1 MIANTCFNNRSEFGY
16 SSSVLKSGICKYF
29 RRGEREKFTWCVMEM
44 AKFND
49 IADEKPVARAI
60 VTNLINRLK
69 ILLMEEINCC
79 EIDKIYNGICLL
91 RDYDEDRSDKKL
103 LLRFCDIVCGCSR
116 NRVTSYMNNWWR
128 NNEIDVENLELDKVK
143 KYKKKGD
150 SDELLVLGENL
161 IKYIGEKDERMFG
174 IFMKMIKLKGKNGLR
189 YRRKDGDYL
198 WWEIIEDYIERW
210 RVKEIWKFALDRYM
224 NKSMK
229 ERYYFGVWIGLMVW
243 KSDMLDGFVYCGL
256 EKEYD
261 VEEYYKGMKY
271 LKIDDYVV
279 NDFHVNKNFG
289 LGDFAVNGAFVKDED
304 LSILGENG
312 KLYKDFYIEVKIN
325 MDKKKLKKEKIV
337 KKEKVDEKEELEM
350 ILWENFELV
359 KVIEEG
365 VCGGKVP
372 CIVVDYKGKRYVLK
386 EMKASFNFGK
396 DYIVV
401 DKCKK
406 LFGLK
411 DMNMRRIKC
420 DKTLV
425 KIDEKKIS
433 YVKNCEIGERECI
446 YCMMDYWENV
456 GDLGKNKKFLNDE
469 DVVYE
474 CLKIRLF
481 DGLFN
486 SSDNI
491 MRNILVNERG
501 ELLSI
506 DEGDLYGKRK
516 TIFNVKGDWCKK
528 NVIDELLII
537 CLEEILWNDEK
548 KKREVCKTMDY
559 YGLDYKT
566 EFCKR
571 IDDYKG
577 IVLDEW

>member
-29 RRGEREKFTWCVMEM
+29 RRGERKKFTWCVMEM

-49 IADEKPVARAI
+49 IADEKPAARAI

-69 ILLMEEINCC
+69 ILLMEEISCC
-79 EIDKIYNGICLL
+79 EVDKIYNGICLL
-91 RDYDEDRSDKKL
+91 RDYNENRSEKEL
-103 LLRFCDIVCGCSR
+103 LLKFCDIVCDCSR
-116 NRVTSYMNNWWR
+116 NRVTSYVNNWWR

-161 IKYIGEKDERMFG
+161 IKYIGEKDKRMFG
-174 IFMKMIKLKGKNGLR
+174 IFMKMIKLKGINGLR

-198 WWEIIEDYIERW
+198 WWEIMYDYIEEYN
-210 RVKEIWKFALDRYM
+210 VKEIWKFALDRYM

-229 ERYYFGVWIGLMVW
+229 ERYYFGIWIGLMIW
-243 KSDMLDGFVYCGL
+243 KSDILDYFVYCGL

-261 VEEYYKGMKY
+261 VDEYYKGMKY
-271 LKIDDYVV
+271 LKIDDYVI

-304 LSILGENG
+304 LSILGKNG
-312 KLYKDFYIEVKIN
+312 KLYKDFYIEVKMN
-325 MDKKKLKKEKIV
+325 MDKKKINKEK
-337 KKEKVDEKEELEM
+337 KEELEM
-350 ILWENFELV
+350 ILWENFKLV

-372 CIVVDYKGKRYVLK
+372 CIIVDYKGKRYVLK

-401 DKCKK
+401 DKCKR

-420 DKTLV
+420 DKTLI
-425 KIDEKKIS
+425 KIDEKNKS
-433 YVKNCEIGERECI
+433 YVKNCKIGEKECI
-446 YCMMDYWENV
+446 YCMMDYWENI

-469 DVVYE
+469 DIVYE

-491 MRNILVNERG
+491 MRNILVNEKG

-528 NVIDELLII
+528 NTSDELLVI
-537 CLEEILWNDEK
+537 CLEEIVWNIKE
-548 KKREVCKTMDY
+548 KKREVCKIMDY
-559 YGLDYKT
+559 YSLDYKNK
-566 EFCKR
+566 FCKR
-571 IDDYKG
+571 INDYKN
-577 IVLDEW
+577 IVWSEW

>member
-1 MIANTCFNNRSEFGY
+1 M
-16 SSSVLKSGICKYF
+16 
-29 RRGEREKFTWCVMEM
+29 
-44 AKFND
+44 
-49 IADEKPVARAI
+49 
-60 VTNLINRLK
+60 
-69 ILLMEEINCC
+69 
-79 EIDKIYNGICLL
+79 
-91 RDYDEDRSDKKL
+91 
-103 LLRFCDIVCGCSR
+103 
-116 NRVTSYMNNWWR
+116 TSYINNWWR
-128 NNEIDVENLELDKVK
+128 NNEIDVENLELNKVE

-198 WWEIIEDYIERW
+198 WWEIIEDFIEDEI
-210 RVKEIWKFALDRYM
+210 VKEIWKFALDRYM
-224 NKSMK
+224 NKGMK

-261 VEEYYKGMKY
+261 VDEYYKGMKY

-279 NDFHVNKNFG
+279 NDYHVNKDFG
-289 LGDFAVNGAFVKDED
+289 LGDFALNGAFVKNED

-312 KLYKDFYIEVKIN
+312 KKYKDFYIEVKMN
-325 MDKKKLKKEKIV
+325 MDKKKLKKEKTE
-337 KKEKVDEKEELEM
+337 KKEKLEM
-350 ILWENFELV
+350 IRWENFNLI
-359 KVIEEG
+359 KIIEEG

-372 CIVVDYKGKRYVLK
+372 CIVVDYKGKRCVLK
-386 EMKASFNFGK
+386 EMKQSFNFGK

-401 DKCKK
+401 DKCKR

-425 KIDEKKIS
+425 KIDEKKMS
-433 YVKNCEIGERECI
+433 YVKNCEIGEKECI
-446 YCMMDYWENV
+446 YCMMDYWENL

-469 DVVYE
+469 DIVYE

-491 MRNILVNERG
+491 MRNILVNEKG

-528 NVIDELLII
+528 NVSDELLII
-537 CLEEILWNDEK
+537 CLEEILWKVEE
-548 KKREVCKTMDY
+548 KKREVCKIMDY
-559 YGLDYKT
+559 YELDYKK

-571 IDDYKG
+571 IDDYKE
-577 IVLDEW
+577 IVWGEW